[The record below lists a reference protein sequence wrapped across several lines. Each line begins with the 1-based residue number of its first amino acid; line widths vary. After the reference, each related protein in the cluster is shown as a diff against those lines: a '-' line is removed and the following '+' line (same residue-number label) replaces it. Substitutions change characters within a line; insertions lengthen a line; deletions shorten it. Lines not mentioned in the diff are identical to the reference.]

1 MVLFTA
7 TARVAWTS
15 ANKKV
20 PEILAFGYLSK
31 SQNHHHVG
39 FQIHEVKEMLLFFCN
54 GP

>member
-31 SQNHHHVG
+31 SLNHHVG
-39 FQIHEVKEMLLFFCN
+39 QEMF
-54 GP
+54 